1 MVTVM
6 RDTPARR
13 ESTASGVTLLGT
25 NADLRATFVHAFNR
39 RHRRA
44 PDDNFTGNLSI
55 ESKAKRVNIFAVFKR
70 VTFHPATTD
79 SKSYDCA
86 ILRIVQLFTSFR
98 NLSSFLIFSIFLRRI
113 FFSCIFYLD
122 KFLCFFKYLCSA
134 ILRYFDR
141 RRYLLYKS

>member
-70 VTFHPATTD
+70 VTFHPATTENIQKAMIAP
-79 SKSYDCA
+79 SSASY
-86 ILRIVQLFTSFR
+86 
-98 NLSSFLIFSIFLRRI
+98 N
-113 FFSCIFYLD
+113 YLPH
-122 KFLCFFKYLCSA
+122 FEIYQVF
-134 ILRYFDR
+134 
-141 RRYLLYKS
+141 